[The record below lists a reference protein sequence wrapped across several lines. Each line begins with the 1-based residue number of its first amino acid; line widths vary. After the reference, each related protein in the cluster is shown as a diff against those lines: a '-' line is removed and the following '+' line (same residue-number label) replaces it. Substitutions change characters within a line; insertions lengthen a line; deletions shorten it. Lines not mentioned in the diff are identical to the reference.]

1 MVGSSEIHLSEF
13 SGGNFF
19 QIRGEQMNKKV
30 NKNSL
35 IFIFVT
41 MIFCAGLAQAQTV
54 PTVRIILPERFRVLT
69 NQYFDLR
76 VEAENLSSPTARV
89 VIDVDSGNKEGLNY
103 AGQLEETSDN
113 DANATNID
121 KAWTYRKT
129 YFGTPGTKT
138 IYAYIID
145 GRRIYGVA
153 TQISV
158 QNFNLQSQKSI
169 VLFIGD
175 AMGTAYRDASRI
187 VAQSTANRFREGWF
201 DDLQQMDKMPVTG
214 MSMTYSLENIVPDS
228 ANTGSAW
235 TTGNKTINGALNV
248 FPDNNDFRYSAA
260 NQQATKQYALDNP
273 RVETLWQYLK
283 RRHNYKTGIVT
294 TSDVADATPAAEGAH
309 TITRSLLKDVTK
321 QYVDGSVNQGNQF
334 DVIMG
339 GGLEHF
345 NARTVANSGDTRNLV
360 TELQSS
366 GYTYVA
372 NRAELNALSN
382 TNAPNKVLGLFRTG
396 NMNVAY
402 DKLGLIRPTEEPN
415 PDFGGFTNQPFL
427 DEMTDK
433 AIATLSKNNS
443 PFILMVEG
451 ASIDKQSHPNYVN
464 GQIWDNIE
472 LDKAVG
478 VGRAFA
484 NRNAQSLANTLVIT
498 TADHDQSMSII
509 GAVDSNVA
517 NSVQNVFSILPYP
530 NGNRPNANVGTENRV
545 GETSGFPDYMDSN
558 NDRYPENT
566 NRFKIKVGYR
576 TGDHTGSSVPVTAE
590 GAGALLFYGYFDQT
604 DIFFKMAK
612 ALSMNTQILDEAVN
626 YKRANDVP
634 YFTPP
639 TQFLIENRN
648 SSLRGKGELMM
659 LENAPLISR
668 RPISADEHYCLDE
681 NDHQDK

>member
-1 MVGSSEIHLSEF
+1 M
-13 SGGNFF
+13 ND
-19 QIRGEQMNKKV
+19 QIKK
-30 NKNSL
+30 STL
-35 IFIFVT
+35 FFIFAV
-41 MIFCAGLAQAQTV
+41 MMFCTGIVQAQSV
-54 PTVRIILPERFRVLT
+54 PSVRIILPERFRALT
-69 NQYFDLR
+69 HQYFDVR
-76 VEAENLSSPTARV
+76 IEAENLTSPTARV
-89 VIDVDSGNKEGLNY
+89 VVEVESGSKEGFNY
-103 AGQLEETSDN
+103 AGALEETENN
-113 DANATNID
+113 DTNANNID
-121 KAWTYRKT
+121 KAWTYRKAF
-129 YFGTPGTKT
+129 FGTPGTKT
-138 IYAYIID
+138 IYAYVVD

-153 TQISV
+153 TQISI

-175 AMGTAYRDASRI
+175 AMGTAYRDSSRI
-187 VAQSTANRFREGWF
+187 VAQSTGNRFREGWF

-248 FPDNNDFRYSAA
+248 FPDNNDYKYSSA
-260 NQQATKQYALDNP
+260 NLQATKQYALDNP

-283 RRHNYKTGIVT
+283 RRHNYKTGIVA
-294 TSDVADATPAAEGAH
+294 TSDIADATPAAEGAH
-309 TITRSLLKDVTK
+309 TITRSLLKDIAK
-321 QYVDGSVNQGNQF
+321 QYVDGSINPGNQF

-345 NARTVANSGDTRNLV
+345 TSRTVANSGDTRNLV
-360 TELQSS
+360 TELQSA

-372 NRAELNALSN
+372 NRTELSAISNA
-382 TNAPNKVLGLFRTG
+382 NAPNKLLGLFRTG

-402 DKLGLIRPTEEPN
+402 DKLGLTRPPEEPN
-415 PDFGGFTNQPFL
+415 PDFGGYTNQPFL

-451 ASIDKQSHPNYVN
+451 ASIDKQSHPNYAN

-472 LDKAVG
+472 LDKSVG

-484 NRNAQSLANTLVIT
+484 NQNAARLASTLVIT
-498 TADHDQSMSII
+498 TADHDQSLHII
-509 GAVDSNVA
+509 GAVDSNVTNA
-517 NSVQNVFSILPYP
+517 VQNVFSILPYP
-530 NGNRPNANVGTENRV
+530 NGSRPGAGTTGIENRI

-566 NRFKIKVGYR
+566 NRYKIKVGYR

-590 GAGALLFYGYFDQT
+590 GAGALLFYGYYDQT

-612 ALSMNTQILDEAVN
+612 ALSMNTQVLDEAVN
-626 YKRANDVP
+626 YKRTNDVP

-639 TQFLIENRN
+639 MQFLFENRN
-648 SSLRGKGELMM
+648 ANLRGKGELIM

-668 RPISADEHYCLDE
+668 RPIREDEHYCLDE
-681 NDHQDK
+681 EDH